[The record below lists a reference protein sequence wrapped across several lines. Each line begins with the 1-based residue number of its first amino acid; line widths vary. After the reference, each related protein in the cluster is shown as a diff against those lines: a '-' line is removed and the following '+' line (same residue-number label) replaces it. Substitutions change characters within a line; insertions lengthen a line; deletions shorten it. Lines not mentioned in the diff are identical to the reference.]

1 MNKKVLSII
10 LLCVSVAALIATL
23 ALALDTVLSLSNLNT
38 SDVFANER
46 LPGESIIGLTVGV
59 AAILGG
65 AALLEFFIS
74 LIGFFASL
82 VNINIAENR
91 AVKIVSY
98 VFFGIYSMIV
108 ILLTLCTMFLLKNFI

>member
-23 ALALDTVLSLSNLNT
+23 ALALDTVLSLSNLDA
-38 SDVFANER
+38 SDVSANER

-59 AAILGG
+59 VAILGG

-82 VNINIAENR
+82 ININIAENR

-98 VFFGIYSMIV
+98 VFFGIYSIIV
-108 ILLTLCTMFLLKNFI
+108 ILLAVFAMLSIKSIF

>member
-23 ALALDTVLSLSNLNT
+23 ALALDTALALSNLDA
-38 SDVFANER
+38 SDLSSNQS
-46 LPGESIIGLTVGV
+46 LPGESIIGLTVVV

-65 AALLEFFIS
+65 AALLGFFIS

-82 VNINIAENR
+82 ININIAENR

-108 ILLTLCTMFLLKNFI
+108 ILLALCTMFLLKNFI

>member
-23 ALALDTVLSLSNLNT
+23 ALALDTVLSLSNLDA
-38 SDVFANER
+38 SDLSSNQI

-82 VNINIAENR
+82 ININIANNR

-98 VFFGIYSMIV
+98 VFFGIYSIIV